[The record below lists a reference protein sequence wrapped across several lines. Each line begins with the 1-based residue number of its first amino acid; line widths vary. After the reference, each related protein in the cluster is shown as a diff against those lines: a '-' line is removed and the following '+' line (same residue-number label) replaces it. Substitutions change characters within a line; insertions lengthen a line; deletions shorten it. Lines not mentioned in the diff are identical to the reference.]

1 MGSRFTL
8 TEEKQV
14 DKMIRILDYK
24 RDQKKVEELLA
35 RRLPVDEPI
44 FQQVTKIINAVR
56 ADGDRA
62 LLELTEK
69 FDGKK
74 FNHPGEMKIP
84 VQILQQAWENLSL
97 TLQDV
102 LKFAADRIYNFHKRQ
117 LPANW
122 CIADE
127 PGILLTQR
135 FLPLETVGVYV
146 PGGQAAYPS
155 SVLMNVI
162 PAQIAG
168 VKRIVM
174 VTPPLRDESS
184 NIILAA
190 AHLLGITEIYQ
201 VGGAQAIAALAFGT
215 DTIPRVD
222 KVVGPGNIYVA
233 IAKKLLYGIIDIDMI
248 AGPSEIM
255 IVADASAEISFV
267 VADLLSQAEH
277 DPDAVSILIYIGEL
291 DRINFIEEL
300 ENQINSAQR
309 REIINKSLASNGLVI
324 KVPDI
329 ESAIKLVNLK
339 APEHLELM
347 VQRPQEMLEKIQN
360 ASAIFVGNYTAE
372 AIGDYVAGP
381 NHTLPTAG
389 TARFFSPL
397 SVLDFIKSNH
407 IVELSQEGF
416 LKLAD
421 AAEKLAEAEQ
431 LYAHA
436 NAIKI
441 RKTKVFYK

>member
-1 MGSRFTL
+1 
-8 TEEKQV
+8 
-14 DKMIRILDYK
+14 MIRILDYK

-102 LKFAADRIYNFHKRQ
+102 LKFAADRIFNFHKRQ

-184 NIILAA
+184 SIILAA
-190 AHLLGITEIYQ
+190 AYLLGITEIYQ